1 MSITMSFANIPDK
14 AANVLLDGIKGENLN
29 DEDLLRIHS
38 LFGKQAFEALNLL
51 EEGAVVKITS
61 PSGRFIY
68 KVNQRGVS
76 YYCSRSGHFCACMKG
91 ESIQTSP
98 FGRSWCPHLLAVAL
112 SDAISKTQTKTISDQ
127 AITHAVEMLFKIS

>member
-1 MSITMSFANIPDK
+1 MSFANVPDT
-14 AANVLLDGIKGENLN
+14 ASHALLDGIKGENLN

-51 EEGAVVKITS
+51 EEGAVVRVTS

-68 KVNQRGVS
+68 KVNQKGDS
-76 YYCSRSGHFCACMKG
+76 LYCSRSGHFCACMKG
-91 ESIQTSP
+91 EPVQTSP

-112 SDAISKTQTKTISDQ
+112 SDAISKTQTNTISDL
-127 AITHAVEMLFKIS
+127 AIAHAVEMLFKIF